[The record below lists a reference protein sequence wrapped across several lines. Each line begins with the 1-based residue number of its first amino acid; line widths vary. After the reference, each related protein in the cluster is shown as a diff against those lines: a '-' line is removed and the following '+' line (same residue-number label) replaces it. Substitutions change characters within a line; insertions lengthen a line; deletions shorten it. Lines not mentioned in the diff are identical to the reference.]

1 MVDRLVHLSKQSLN
15 FLPCDHEVLIHHF
28 FEICPLLI
36 GRIQILA
43 DNVPYLLESQ
53 DVMSPLIF
61 LMVTYASLNLA
72 NGGLVGTGKTTT
84 HLHYSVFMDRAEEF
98 LVLGMSEQHLKLNL
112 L

>member
-15 FLPCDHEVLIHHF
+15 FLPCDHEVFIHHF

-36 GRIQILA
+36 GRIQVLT
-43 DNVPYLLESQ
+43 DNVPYLFKCQ

-84 HLHYSVFMDRAEEF
+84 HLHYSVFVDRAEKF

>member
-1 MVDRLVHLSKQSLN
+1 MVDRLVYLSKKSLD

-36 GRIQILA
+36 GGIQVLT
-43 DNVPYLLESQ
+43 DDVPYLLEGQ
-53 DVMSPLIF
+53 DVMGPLIF
-61 LMVTYASLNLA
+61 LMVAYAPLDLT
-72 NGGLVGTGKTTT
+72 NGGLVGTGKATT
-84 HLHYSVFMDRAEEF
+84 HLHYSVFMDGAEEF